1 MGTPMAACTECPMQ
15 NAASEKTNKKH
26 TGSQRL
32 FGWLSN
38 NNLKGQRS
46 QDQARLGIFDLP
58 DDLGNCIEL
67 GSQMVLDL
75 AFDYWARVQNAVGHN
90 VRLRICQCRWHVSD
104 LLVGYLINL
113 EKEEFAS
120 LVGRDFQWIAMNF
133 EYG

>member
-1 MGTPMAACTECPMQ
+1 MGIPMAACTECPMQ
-15 NAASEKTNKKH
+15 NEGSEKNQINKH

-58 DDLGNCIEL
+58 NDLGNCIEL

-75 AFDYWARVQNAVGHN
+75 AFDDRTRVQNAVGHN
-90 VRLRICQCRWHVSD
+90 GRLRICQCRWHVSD
-104 LLVGYLINL
+104 LPVGNLINL
-113 EKEEFAS
+113 KEEFAM
-120 LVGRDFQWIAMNF
+120 LAGRDFQGIAMHF
-133 EYG
+133 EFW